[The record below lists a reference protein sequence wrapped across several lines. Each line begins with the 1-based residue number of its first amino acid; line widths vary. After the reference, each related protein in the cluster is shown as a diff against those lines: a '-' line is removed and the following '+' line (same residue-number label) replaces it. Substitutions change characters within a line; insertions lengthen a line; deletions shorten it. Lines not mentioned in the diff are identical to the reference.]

1 METAAANILGW
12 LRPRRWSSQ
21 AVAAL
26 SRIFDR
32 PERHPFDRV
41 HGVDTGG
48 LLYAGRLATG
58 HAHDGHNAGYYAT
71 APSLFHGAMDLWR
84 RTLPATGCSVS
95 DYTLVDIGCGKG
107 RVLMLASQYEFRE
120 IIGVELNF
128 RLVRCARKNL
138 HKWITRVGQS
148 ARVLIMEGDALEMPL
163 PDGPVALFY
172 FNSFERELTGKW
184 LSYLAGLA
192 AHRNGPLDL
201 IYIHPEFD
209 AQVRQVPGM
218 QPLAHADIPFSEEDA
233 AADVFG
239 VHEDLCSIYRLG

>member
-1 METAAANILGW
+1 MLQREKK
-12 LRPRRWSSQ
+12 
-21 AVAAL
+21 
-26 SRIFDR
+26 
-32 PERHPFDRV
+32 HPFDRT

-84 RTLPATGCSVS
+84 RTLPATGRSVS

-120 IIGVELNF
+120 ITGVELNP
-128 RLVRCARKNL
+128 RLAHLAQKNL
-138 HKWITRVGQS
+138 RKWMTRMGQS
-148 ARVLIMEGDALEMPL
+148 ARIHIIEGDALELPL
-163 PDGPVALFY
+163 PGGPVALFY

-184 LSYLAGLA
+184 LSHLAGLA
-192 AHRNGPLDL
+192 THRTAPLDL

-209 AQVRQVPGM
+209 AQVRQAPGLR
-218 QPLAHADIPFSEEDA
+218 PVAHADIRFSEEDA
-233 AADVFG
+233 AADAFG